1 MSDDRRGFSLIEVLV
16 AIAILGFIMAMN
28 SQLLE
33 RMVLGQR
40 KQAVVVTNQFESS
53 LGLEIL
59 RSDVSNAGFGLADEF
74 SSTPSNYSEAGSS
87 PALTF
92 NNTPDVPMAIQ
103 HSNNVAVS
111 GYIQNSDYL
120 IIRSPAVGMQSAA
133 GKWSNI
139 TSTTVH
145 YWNDINLDLTT
156 NDYMIIIKPR
166 SQSGGNSKLI
176 VSGGVY
182 AIKYPGQGAD
192 VDANFRPNVSE
203 GERFLA
209 FGMGTTLPTMPFNRA
224 DYYVRTPLRV
234 SEINPNCAPNT
245 GILYKEVIGEPDA
258 NINPYPLI
266 DCVANMQV
274 VFRLDTNMDGIPDQ
288 TVNTI
293 SGLSAYDIKLQVKEV
308 NIYILAHEGTKDS
321 SFKSDI
327 ANPTAYLVGPTAALG
342 TNVNLTGLDTSSAD
356 AWKQYRWNTYKLVIK
371 PKGFY

>member
-1 MSDDRRGFSLIEVLV
+1 MSGDRKGFSLIEVMV

-40 KQAVVVTNQFESS
+40 KQVVVVTNQFESS
-53 LGLEIL
+53 LGLEML

-74 SSTPSNYSEAGSS
+74 SSTPSNYSEAGAS
-87 PALTF
+87 PASTF
-92 NNTPDVPMAIQ
+92 NNTPGVPMAIQ

-120 IIRSPAVGMQSAA
+120 IIRSPAVGMQSAS

-145 YWNDINLDLTT
+145 FWNDINLDLTT
-156 NDYMIIIKPR
+156 SDYMIIIKPR
-166 SQSGGNSKLI
+166 TQAGGNSKLI

-182 AIKYPGQGAD
+182 AIKYPGQGVD
-192 VDANFRPNVSE
+192 VDANFRPNASE

-224 DYYVRTPLRV
+224 DYYVGIPA
-234 SEINPNCAPNT
+234 SANPNCAPNT
-245 GILYKEVIGEPDA
+245 GVLYKEVIGDA
-258 NINPYPLI
+258 KYPLI

-288 TVNTI
+288 TVNSI

-308 NIYILAHEGTKDS
+308 SIYILAHEGMKDS

-327 ANPTAYLVGPTAALG
+327 SNPTAYLVGPTAALG
-342 TNVNLTGLDTSSAD
+342 TTVNLAGLDTSSAD

-371 PKGFY
+371 PKSFY